1 MKGPNSGSKRSIQ
14 TDPQA
19 TYLAFLSPLFDVL
32 ELRVNISSV
41 SSFPEHDAYLF
52 HRLAVAQT
60 ALNAW
65 LLRLIEVRDLSSFV
79 PVCPAVEKSDV
90 WL

>member
-1 MKGPNSGSKRSIQ
+1 MKGPNSGSKRSIR

-19 TYLAFLSPLFDVL
+19 TYLGFLSLLFKVL
-32 ELRVNISSV
+32 ELRVNISSFPV
-41 SSFPEHDAYLF
+41 PEHDACLF

-79 PVCPAVEKSDV
+79 PVCPAIEKSDV